1 MHSPFSPIL
10 SSGNRRKTVL
20 IVGVVMAILA
30 AGLIVLDLEPLHQ
43 LDLIT
48 YDLMLRKLG
57 KKPANPKVMVVD
69 VDEASL
75 ARYGQ
80 WPWSRDLVAR
90 LLDGIRDGK
99 PDFVGIDILFA
110 EPDRT
115 SLRLLS
121 KELKA
126 DFGIPLDLTNLPPE
140 TIDHDWSL
148 ARTLSSGPFSLGVM
162 FRFGPGAAADV
173 QLPYPSIRTIQVTRK
188 GGGGTPVPVADGLV
202 TVLPQLISAANG
214 LGFVNVQPDRDGVIR
229 RAPLLI
235 RYNDILYPSLAVLA
249 GMRSIKSEAV
259 ILETGP
265 GGILS
270 LHVGNATIPADRHGN
285 IVVRYRG
292 PSRTYTTISAEAVLG
307 GKVSPEIFNGKVV
320 FLGASAEGLMDN
332 HPTPFDRHFPGVELH
347 ASVAGSI
354 LDQDFIAMPPWA
366 NGAKGVVIFIVILL
380 ALAAIVRFSTLV
392 IGGIF
397 FGFLLFIPLGS
408 MIAFNSYRV
417 FLSPASSMV
426 VFVTT
431 FALLALVRFR
441 SEEML
446 DRQRERELTV
456 ARDCAMVGL
465 ASLAETRDSD
475 TGFHILRTQRYL
487 QALAQY
493 LARQKKKGFQFQ
505 SKDIELLV
513 KSAPLHDIGK
523 VGVPDSILLKP
534 GRLTPSEFEEMKKH
548 TLYGAEALTK
558 AELVSGID
566 DNTSFLRM
574 AREIAL
580 THHEKWDGTG
590 YPNGLAGEDIPS
602 SGRLMALADVY
613 DALTSERVY
622 KKAMSHEN
630 AAIIIRDGSGT
641 HFDPYV
647 VAAFIALE
655 CEFRTIALGYTDK
668 KK

>member
-1 MHSPFSPIL
+1 
-10 SSGNRRKTVL
+10 
-20 IVGVVMAILA
+20 MAILA
-30 AGLIVLDLEPLHQ
+30 TVLVVLDLEPLSQ
-43 LDLIT
+43 LDRIT
-48 YDLMLRKLG
+48 YDYMLRNLG
-57 KKPANPKVMVVD
+57 EKHGNPKVIIVD

-80 WPWSRDLVAR
+80 WPWSRDVVAQ
-90 LLDGIRDGK
+90 LLDVIQNGK

-115 SLRLLS
+115 SLQVL
-121 KELKA
+121 KEELQTG
-126 DFGIPLDLTNLPPE
+126 FGIQLDLENLPRE
-140 TIDHDWSL
+140 MIDHDWSL
-148 ARTLSSGPFSLGVM
+148 ARTLTSGPFSLGIM
-162 FRFGPGAAADV
+162 FRFGPGAVMDV

-188 GGGGTPVPVADGLV
+188 GGGIIPVPVADGLV
-202 TVLPQLISAANG
+202 RVLPQLIGAANG
-214 LGFVNVQPDRDGVIR
+214 LGFVNVHLDQDGVIR

-235 RYNDILYPSLAVLA
+235 QYNDTFYPSLGMLA
-249 GMRSIKSEAV
+249 GMRSMKSEAV
-259 ILETGP
+259 IVESGP

-270 LHVGNATIPADRHGN
+270 LQMGNTTIPVDRQGN

-292 PSRTYTTISAEAVLG
+292 PARTYTTISAEAVLG
-307 GKVSPEIFNGKVV
+307 GKVPPEMFKGKVV

-332 HPTPFDRHFPGVELH
+332 YPTPFDRRFPGVELH
-347 ASVAGSI
+347 ASVAGGI
-354 LDQDFIAMPPWA
+354 LAQDFIAMPDWA
-366 NGAKGVVIFIVILL
+366 EGAKGMGIFIAILL
-380 ALAAIVRFSTLV
+380 ALAGIIRFSTLA
-392 IGGIF
+392 IGGVF
-397 FGFLLFIPLGS
+397 FGFLLVIPLGS
-408 MIAFNSYRV
+408 AIAFESYRL
-417 FLSPASSMV
+417 FISPASSMV
-426 VFVTT
+426 VFVTA

-441 SEEML
+441 SEEIL
-446 DRQRERELTV
+446 EIQRERELTV
-456 ARDCAMVGL
+456 ARDCAMWGL

-493 LARQKKKGFQFQ
+493 LARQKKKAFRFEP
-505 SKDIELLV
+505 KEIDLLV

-534 GRLTPSEFEEMKKH
+534 GKLTQSEFEEMKKH
-548 TLYGAEALTK
+548 TVYGAEALAK
-558 AELVSGID
+558 AEFVSGID
-566 DNTSFLRM
+566 DDTSFLRM

-590 YPNGLAGEDIPS
+590 YPNGLKAEEIPS

-630 AAIIIRDGSGT
+630 AATIIREGSGT
-641 HFDPYV
+641 HFDPEV
-647 VAAFIALE
+647 VAAFMALE
-655 CEFRTIALGYTDK
+655 GEFKAIAHGYIDK

>member
-1 MHSPFSPIL
+1 
-10 SSGNRRKTVL
+10 
-20 IVGVVMAILA
+20 MAILA
-30 AGLIVLDLEPLHQ
+30 TILVVLDLEPLRQ
-43 LDLIT
+43 FDRIT
-48 YDLMLRKLG
+48 YDFMLRKLG
-57 KKPANPKVMVVD
+57 EKHSNPKVLVVD

-80 WPWSRDLVAR
+80 WPWSRDTVAQ
-90 LLDGIRDGK
+90 LLDVIRNGK

-115 SLRLLS
+115 SLRVLRE
-121 KELKA
+121 ELQTG
-126 DFGIPLDLTNLPPE
+126 FGIRLDLTNLPRE
-140 TIDHDWSL
+140 MIDHDWSL
-148 ARTLSSGPFSLGVM
+148 ARTLASGPFSLGIM
-162 FRFGPGAAADV
+162 FRFGPGAVMDV
-173 QLPYPSIRTIQVTRK
+173 QLPYPSIRTVQVTRK
-188 GGGGTPVPVADGLV
+188 GGGVPPFPVADGLV

-214 LGFVNVQPDRDGVIR
+214 LGFVNVQSDPDGVIR

-235 RYNDILYPSLAVLA
+235 QYNDILYPSLALLA
-249 GMRSIKSEAV
+249 GMRSMKSETV
-259 ILETGP
+259 IVESGP
-265 GGILS
+265 WGIES
-270 LHVGNATIPADRHGN
+270 LQIGNTTIPVDRQGN

-292 PSRTYTTISAEAVLG
+292 PARTYTTVSAEAILG
-307 GKVSPEIFNGKVV
+307 GMVPPEIFNGKVV

-332 HPTPFDRHFPGVELH
+332 HPTPFDRRFPGIELH
-347 ASVAGSI
+347 ATVAGAI
-354 LDQDFIAMPPWA
+354 LDQDFITVPAWA
-366 NGAKGVVIFIVILL
+366 NGAKGMGIFLAILL
-380 ALAAIVRFSTLV
+380 ALATIVRCSTLA

-397 FGFLLFIPLGS
+397 FGIFLAIPLGS
-408 MIAFNSYRV
+408 VIAFDSHKL
-417 FLSPASSMV
+417 FISPACSMI

-446 DRQRERELTV
+446 DMQRERELTV

-493 LARQKKKGFQFQ
+493 LARQKKKAFRFKP
-505 SKDIELLV
+505 KDIDLLV

-523 VGVPDSILLKP
+523 VGVPDAILLKP
-534 GRLTPSEFEEMKKH
+534 GKLTPSEFEEMKKH
-548 TLYGAEALTK
+548 TVYGAEALAK

-566 DNTSFLRM
+566 DDTSFLRM

-590 YPNGLAGEDIPS
+590 YPNGLRGEEIPL

-613 DALTSERVY
+613 DALISERVY
-622 KKAMSHEN
+622 KKAMSHET
-630 AAIIIRDGSGT
+630 AATIIREGSGT
-641 HFDPYV
+641 HFDPEV
-647 VAAFIALE
+647 VAAFMALE
-655 CEFRTIALGYTDK
+655 CEFKAIASAYIDLDK
-668 KK
+668 IELRPQDFRELSA

>member
-1 MHSPFSPIL
+1 
-10 SSGNRRKTVL
+10 
-20 IVGVVMAILA
+20 MAILA
-30 AGLIVLDLEPLHQ
+30 SMVVVLDMEPLSQ
-43 LDLIT
+43 LDRIT
-48 YDLMLRKLG
+48 YDFMLRKLG
-57 KKPANPKVMVVD
+57 EKPSNPKVMVVD

-80 WPWSRDLVAR
+80 WPWSRDLVAQ
-90 LLDGIRDGK
+90 LLDVIRNGK

-115 SLRLLS
+115 SLRVLRE
-121 KELKA
+121 ELQTG
-126 DFGIPLDLTNLPPE
+126 FGVQLDLTKLPPE

-162 FRFGPGAAADV
+162 FRFGPGAVKDV
-173 QLPYPSIRTIQVTRK
+173 QLPYPSIRTIQVTRN
-188 GGGGTPVPVADGLV
+188 GGGVTPFPVADGLV
-202 TVLPQLISAANG
+202 TVLPQLIDAANG
-214 LGFVNVQPDRDGVIR
+214 LGFVNVQPDQDGVIR

-235 RYNDILYPSLAVLA
+235 RYNDVLYPSLAMLA
-249 GMRSIKSEAV
+249 SMKSMKSEAV
-259 ILETGP
+259 TVETGP
-265 GGILS
+265 EGILS
-270 LHVGNATIPADRHGN
+270 LQVGKTAIPVDRQGN

-292 PSRTYTTISAEAVLG
+292 PSRTYATISAEAVLD
-307 GKVSPEIFNGKVV
+307 GKVSPERFNGKVV

-332 HPTPFDRHFPGVELH
+332 YSTPFDRRFPGVELH
-347 ASVAGSI
+347 ASMAGAI
-354 LDQDFIAMPPWA
+354 LDQDFIAMPAWA
-366 NGAKGVVIFIVILL
+366 DGAKGVGIFIAILA
-380 ALAAIVRFSTLV
+380 ALAALFRFSTLT

-397 FGFLLFIPLGS
+397 FGFFLVIPLGS
-408 MIAFNSYRV
+408 AIAFDSYRV
-417 FLSPASSMV
+417 FISPASSMV

-431 FALLALVRFR
+431 FAILALIRFR
-441 SEEML
+441 SEEIL
-446 DRQRERELTV
+446 DLQRERELSV

-475 TGFHILRTQRYL
+475 TGFHIVRTQRYL

-493 LARQKKKGFQFQ
+493 LAWQKKKAFRFEP
-505 SKDIELLV
+505 KDIDLLV

-534 GRLTPSEFEEMKKH
+534 GKLTLSEFEEMKKH
-548 TLYGAEALTK
+548 TVYGAEALAK

-566 DNTSFLRM
+566 DATSFLRT

-590 YPNGLAGEDIPS
+590 YPNGLKGEEIPA

-613 DALTSERVY
+613 DALTSKRVY
-622 KKAMSHEN
+622 KDAMSHEN
-630 AAIIIRDGSGT
+630 AATIIREGSGT
-641 HFDPYV
+641 HFDPEV

-655 CEFRTIALGYTDK
+655 DEFRTIAMSCIDK

>member
-1 MHSPFSPIL
+1 MHYL
-10 SSGNRRKTVL
+10 SSQIDSSDNTRKTVL
-20 IVGVVMAILA
+20 IVGVIMAIFA
-30 AGLIVLDLEPLHQ
+30 AGLIVLDPEPLHQ

-48 YDLMLRKLG
+48 YDLMLRNLG
-57 KKPANPKVMVVD
+57 EKPANPKVMVVD

-80 WPWSRDLVAR
+80 WPWSRHLLAR
-90 LLDGIRDGK
+90 LLDVIRDGK

-121 KELKA
+121 EELKTS
-126 DFGIPLDLTNLPPE
+126 FGVPLDLTNLPPE
-140 TIDHDWSL
+140 IIDHDWSL
-148 ARTLSSGPFSLGVM
+148 ARTLRSGPFSLGVM
-162 FRFGPGAAADV
+162 FRFGTGAAMDV
-173 QLPYPSIRTIQVTRK
+173 QLPYPSIRTIQFTRK
-188 GGGGTPVPVADGLV
+188 GGGVTPVPVADGLV
-202 TVLPQLISAANG
+202 TVLPGLISAANG
-214 LGFVNVQPDRDGVIR
+214 LGFVNVQPDWDGVIR

-235 RYNDILYPSLAVLA
+235 RYNDILYPSLAMLA
-249 GMRSIKSEAV
+249 SMRSMKSETV

-265 GGILS
+265 RGILS
-270 LHVGNATIPADRHGN
+270 LQVGNATIPVDRQGN

-292 PSRTYTTISAEAVLG
+292 PSRTYTTISAEALLG
-307 GKVSPEIFNGKVV
+307 GKVSPEIFKGKVV

-332 HPTPFDRHFPGVELH
+332 HPTPFDRRFSGVELH

-354 LDQDFIAMPPWA
+354 LDQDFIAMPPLA
-366 NGAKGVVIFIVILL
+366 NVAKGVVIFIAILL
-380 ALAAIVRFSTLV
+380 ALVAIVRFSTLA

-397 FGFLLFIPLGS
+397 FGFLLFILLGS
-408 MIAFNSYRV
+408 VIAFDSYRV
-417 FLSPASSMV
+417 FISPASSMV

-487 QALAQY
+487 QTLAQY
-493 LARQKKKGFQFQ
+493 LARQKKKTFQFQ
-505 SKDIELLV
+505 SKDIDLLV

-548 TLYGAEALTK
+548 TVYGAEALAK

-566 DNTSFLRM
+566 DNTSFLRT

-590 YPNGLAGEDIPS
+590 YPSGLKGQEIPS

-630 AAIIIRDGSGT
+630 AVIIIRDGSGT
-641 HFDPYV
+641 HFDPEV
-647 VAAFIALE
+647 VAAFLALE
-655 CEFRTIALGYTDK
+655 SEFRTIALGYTDK

>member
-1 MHSPFSPIL
+1 
-10 SSGNRRKTVL
+10 
-20 IVGVVMAILA
+20 MAILA
-30 AGLIVLDLEPLHQ
+30 AMLLMLDLEPLRQ
-43 LDLIT
+43 LDRIT
-48 YDLMLRKLG
+48 YDFMLRKLG
-57 KKPANPKVMVVD
+57 EKDSSPKVMVVD

-80 WPWSRDLVAR
+80 WPWSRDLVAQ
-90 LLDGIRDGK
+90 LLDVIRSGK

-115 SLRLLS
+115 SLRLLR
-121 KELKA
+121 EQLQTG
-126 DFGIPLDLTNLPPE
+126 FGVQLDLTNIPPE
-140 TIDHDWSL
+140 TVDHDWSL
-148 ARTLSSGPFSLGVM
+148 ARTLGSGPFSLGIM
-162 FRFGPGAAADV
+162 FRFGPGSVTDV
-173 QLPYPSIRTIQVTRK
+173 QLPNPSIRTIQVAHN
-188 GGGGTPVPVADGLV
+188 GGGIASVPVADGLV
-202 TVLPQLISAANG
+202 TVLPQLIGAANG
-214 LGFVNVQPDRDGVIR
+214 LGFVNVQPDQDGVIR

-235 RYNDILYPSLAVLA
+235 RYNDILYPSLAMLA
-249 GMRSIKSEAV
+249 GMRSMKREAV

-265 GGILS
+265 AGILA
-270 LHVGNATIPADRHGN
+270 LKIGNASIPVDRQGN

-292 PSRTYTTISAEAVLG
+292 PARTYATISAEAVLG
-307 GKVSPEIFNGKVV
+307 GTIPPAIFNGKVV

-332 HPTPFDRHFPGVELH
+332 YPTPFDRRFPGVELH

-354 LDQDFIAMPPWA
+354 LDQDFIAIPAWA
-366 NGAKGVVIFIVILL
+366 NGIKAMLIFIAIVL

-397 FGFLLFIPLGS
+397 FGFLLVIPLGS
-408 MIAFNSYRV
+408 AIAFDSYQV
-417 FLSPASSMV
+417 FVSPASSIV

-446 DRQRERELTV
+446 ELQRERELTV

-493 LARQKKKGFQFQ
+493 LAQQKKKAFRFQP
-505 SKDIELLV
+505 KDIDLLV

-534 GRLTPSEFEEMKKH
+534 GRLTPAEFEEMKKH
-548 TLYGAEALTK
+548 TVYGAEALAK

-566 DNTSFLRM
+566 DDTSFLRT

-590 YPNGLAGEDIPS
+590 YPEGLKGEEIPP

-622 KKAMSHEN
+622 KKAMHPEN
-630 AAIIIRDGSGT
+630 AAIIIQEGSGT
-641 HFDPYV
+641 HFDPEV
-647 VAAFIALE
+647 VAAFMALE
-655 CEFRTIALGYTDK
+655 SEFRAIAQGYIDK
-668 KK
+668 KSEFQ